1 MGAASVADEDVG
13 ELKKTP
19 LHDVHLEDGARMV
32 SFAGWH
38 MPLQYAQGIRQEHL
52 DVRGDAGVFD
62 VSHMGRLR
70 VSGADCLEFL
80 QHLVPR
86 DVSGLEPGQ
95 MAYAVMCADDGGI
108 LDDLAIY
115 RRRETECHLVVNAS
129 RLSEDIR
136 WIRSRAQGW
145 TGVETLDYTAESSML
160 ALQGPRSEEIAVS
173 LLGPHI
179 GRLRYF
185 RFASAVFEGEQ
196 IQVSRSGYTGEDGF
210 EIICNRDS
218 VSALWRAA
226 RSMGANPIGLGAR
239 DTLRTEMGYCLY
251 GQELDE
257 STTPIEAGL
266 DWTLNLDKTAPFP
279 GKQVLH
285 AAMSQ
290 GGRSRLIG
298 LSSEGRAIPR
308 PGSRVM
314 AEQSC
319 VGRVSSGTYSPT
331 LERGIALAFIEPSH
345 QSVGTL
351 LHIEMRGRLW
361 PVRVSSLPF
370 VPPRVK
376 RSKRRRSLRRPLH
389 SVARQGKD

>member
-1 MGAASVADEDVG
+1 MCAASVADEDVG
-13 ELKKTP
+13 ELKKTQ
-19 LHDVHLEDGARMV
+19 LHDVHLADGARMV
-32 SFAGWH
+32 PFAGWH
-38 MPLQYAQGIRQEHL
+38 MPLQYEQGIRQEHL
-52 DVRGDAGVFD
+52 HVRAAAGLFD

-70 VSGADCLEFL
+70 VLGSDCLEFL

-115 RRRETECHLVVNAS
+115 RQHETECHLVVNAS
-129 RLSEDIR
+129 RLTEDLR
-136 WIRSRAQGW
+136 WIRSRAECW
-145 TGVETLDYTAESSML
+145 SSVEALDYTAGSSMI
-160 ALQGPRSEEIAVS
+160 ALQGPRSEEIAVA
-173 LLGPHI
+173 LFGHQI

-185 RFASAVFEGEQ
+185 RFASAVFEGEE

-210 EIICNRDS
+210 EIICDGDTTL
-218 VSALWRAA
+218 ALWEAA
-226 RSMGANPIGLGAR
+226 RDMGANPIGLAAR

-266 DWTLNLDKTAPFP
+266 DWTLNTDKAAPFP
-279 GKQVLH
+279 GKQVLR
-285 AAMSQ
+285 AAVIQ
-290 GGRSRLIG
+290 GDRSRLIG
-298 LSSEGRAIPR
+298 LSSEARAIPR

-314 AEQSC
+314 AEQLC

-331 LERGIALAFIEPSH
+331 LERGIALAFVEPSH
-345 QSVGTL
+345 HTVGTL
-351 LHIEMRGRLW
+351 LHIEMRARRW

-370 VPPRVK
+370 VPPQVK
-376 RSKRRRSLRRPLH
+376 RSRRRRSRGPLH
-389 SVARQGKD
+389 SPAQKKD